1 MEERLSAEKNMSNAG
16 PARRISGGVLLA
28 IVITFRFIFG
38 IGVAAD
44 EFISEREKV
53 FVEDDFVEAI
63 YSLIVFIF

>member
-1 MEERLSAEKNMSNAG
+1 
-16 PARRISGGVLLA
+16 LLA
-28 IVITFRFIFG
+28 TVITFWLIFG

-63 YSLIVFIF
+63 YSLVVFVF